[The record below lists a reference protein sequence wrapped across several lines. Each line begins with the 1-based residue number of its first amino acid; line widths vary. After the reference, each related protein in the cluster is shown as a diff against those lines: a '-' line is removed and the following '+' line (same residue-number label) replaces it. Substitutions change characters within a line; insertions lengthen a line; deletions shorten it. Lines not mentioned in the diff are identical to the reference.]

1 MAFGLEDQHTCPT
14 LLPLSG
20 LPTQMALKLL
30 ICKEPVRIRAT
41 LEKVILAEE
50 FTEDFARDI
59 AFHMTDWLNN
69 LEDYYNFCQAP
80 ESLPAGEVEKLL
92 LAFLIQVPNHL
103 AAAAKLFTE
112 IPVSDIFG
120 VGATRP
126 IDENES

>member
-1 MAFGLEDQHTCPT
+1 MSLD
-14 LLPLSG
+14 
-20 LPTQMALKLL
+20 
-30 ICKEPVRIRAT
+30 PVRIRAT
-41 LEKVILAEE
+41 LEKVILVEE
-50 FTEDFARDI
+50 FTEDVARDI

-80 ESLPAGEVEKLL
+80 ESLPAEEVEKLL
-92 LAFLIQVPNHL
+92 LAFLIHVPNHL